1 MMYDNKNKAFLPP
14 KSDGAWRYV
23 GLALVAHAVL
33 LAVFLWDTLCI
44 NTQIKYQALL
54 APVSQFPKLDDVP
67 IEREP
72 LPITIDTSKPHLQS
86 VKAKALLVSSQDR
99 KTADFSA
106 QPKALSIDKKM
117 FADQH
122 LDAKLQKSKVSS
134 HTSQGHKKE
143 QELEIAKKQRE
154 LVKQLEKK
162 QSQLK
167 SKQVVNKESNDPLTK
182 KDGQS
187 KKDLDNLNEAYR
199 RENIQRM
206 HRLIE
211 SH

>member
-33 LAVFLWDTLCI
+33 LAVFSWDTLWI

-54 APVSQFPKLDDVP
+54 APVSQFPKLDDVL
-67 IEREP
+67 IKREP
-72 LPITIDTSKPHLQS
+72 NPITIDTSNPNLLS
-86 VKAKALLVSSQDR
+86 VQAKALLDSSQDR

-106 QPKALSIDKKM
+106 QPKAISIDKKIT
-117 FADQH
+117 ADQH
-122 LDAKLQKSKVSS
+122 LDAKLQRPKVPS
-134 HTSQGHKKE
+134 HTTQVHKKE

-167 SKQVVNKESNDPLTK
+167 SKQVVDKKSIDVHTK
-182 KDGQS
+182 KDSQS